1 MTIDYIKMKK
11 MLENT
16 SSLEG
21 MLDQLAEEYPDTYE
35 SWERLQ
41 EKYVSM
47 GFDHL
52 RANKLATRGMEY
64 LHNYE
69 PQKPKNLTFE
79 WADAN
84 NVLMTDNCDVSNT
97 ELLLIGLVKYAN
109 VTLAEGAKILEDF
122 RSALSQAPDCDALYN
137 RLGGEAIV
145 TYNGKL
151 RISEDPEIMNVMWA
165 LLVNYIETGTVEHRY
180 RQDSEIGYELISSP

>member
-1 MTIDYIKMKK
+1 MTIDYIKMKA

-21 MLDQLAEEYPDTYE
+21 VLDQLEGEYPDTYE
-35 SWERLQ
+35 SWERIK

-64 LHNYE
+64 LHNYQ
-69 PQKPKNLTFE
+69 PQKSSNLTFE
-79 WADAN
+79 WAEAN
-84 NVLMTDNCDVSNT
+84 NVFMTDTCHVSNT

-109 VTLAEGAKILEDF
+109 VTLEEGAKILEDF
-122 RSALSQAPDCDALYN
+122 RSALSQTPDGDAFYN
-137 RLGGEAIV
+137 RLGGEAIA
-145 TYNGKL
+145 TYNGKIK
-151 RISEDPEIMNVMWA
+151 RSEDPEIMNAMWA
-165 LLVNYIETGTVEHRY
+165 MLVNYIETGTIKHGC
-180 RQDSEIGYELISSP
+180 RQDSKIGYDLISL